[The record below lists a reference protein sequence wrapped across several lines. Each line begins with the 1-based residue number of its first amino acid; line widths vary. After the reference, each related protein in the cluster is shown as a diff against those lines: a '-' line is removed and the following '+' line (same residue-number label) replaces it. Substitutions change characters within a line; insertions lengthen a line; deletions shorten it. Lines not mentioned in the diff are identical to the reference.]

1 MQRSTATVRSQ
12 DKSFLNASNLKQLQ
26 KQRTATSNRTGGAS
40 SSAHTSTGQK
50 PAEKLKPRVN
60 FFSFFL
66 SKIIFSKGLSKY
78 IAFILRKLLLYL

>member
-12 DKSFLNASNLKQLQ
+12 EKSGFLNASNLKQLQ

-50 PAEKLKPRVN
+50 PTEKLKPRVN
-60 FFSFFL
+60 
-66 SKIIFSKGLSKY
+66 I
-78 IAFILRKLLLYL
+78 